1 MKISFFLIPKD
12 DIVYLDS
19 NATLR
24 QAMEK
29 MKYHSYTAV
38 PLINKDGSYAGTLTE
53 GDILWAL
60 NDKINFAAKDTEHI
74 NLKTIHKKFHNK
86 VVHID
91 AEMEDLLTL
100 SMNQNFIPV
109 VDDRNIFI
117 GIIRR
122 REIIEYFAKKYY
134 SQQHI
139 HHYDKNNISLSLA
152 K

>member
-1 MKISFFLIPKD
+1 M
-12 DIVYLDS
+12 
-19 NATLR
+19 A
-24 QAMEK
+24 
-29 MKYHSYTAV
+29 
-38 PLINKDGSYAGTLTE
+38 
-53 GDILWAL
+53 
-60 NDKINFAAKDTEHI
+60 
-74 NLKTIHKKFHNK
+74 
-86 VVHID
+86 HID

-139 HHYDKNNISLSLA
+139 HHYGKNNISLSLA